1 MSYELKT
8 PHSFRTTR
16 LSWKAPVILDP
27 NTAQP
32 QMVLSDD
39 LTIGTYFEHS
49 MQLPDNPERFDKWP
63 SVLGSEGFDSGL
75 HTWDVGVGENEEWMV
90 GVQSESALRK
100 GEIKNRD
107 QSWGL
112 THLYGTYKA
121 FSTPNDK
128 ILLTVDYTRTIRV
141 RLDWDKGTLS
151 FSNPDNA
158 THIHT
163 FTHTFTE
170 RVFQHLGNDSKCPL
184 TILPGE
190 VPLVISPVK
199 CKADP
204 DSDNE
209 EECFF

>member
-1 MSYELKT
+1 MQRNGIVTYT
-8 PHSFRTTR
+8 
-16 LSWKAPVILDP
+16 PVILDP
-27 NTAQP
+27 NTAHSQI
-32 QMVLSDD
+32 VLSDD
-39 LTIGTYFEHS
+39 LTIGTHLEHS

-63 SVLGSEGFDSGL
+63 LVLGSLRTLWLGKIKSG
-75 HTWDVGVGENEEWMV
+75 WWVFY
-90 GVQSESALRK
+90 QSALRK
-100 GEIKNRD
+100 GEIKTRD

-121 FSTPNDK
+121 FSPPNDQ

-141 RLDWDKGTLS
+141 QLDWDKGTLS

-170 RVFQHLGNDSKCPL
+170 RVFPHLGNNNKNPL
-184 TILPGE
+184 MILPGE
-190 VPLVISPVK
+190 VTLVLSPVK

-209 EECFF
+209 GELKKNSSLSVIFRS